1 VLVLMLPSLFDFQ
14 LCCSVASPP
23 QATRSQTRVQINM
36 KKLTLLTVEI
46 RVDSSGV
53 IGSEMRVVIDR
64 AA

>member
-1 VLVLMLPSLFDFQ
+1 ML
-14 LCCSVASPP
+14 
-23 QATRSQTRVQINM
+23 SQTSAQINM

-53 IGSEMRVVIDR
+53 IGSEMQVVIDR